1 MKKYLKII
9 IPIIS
14 FLIILSLILFFNIP
28 RVSYKLDK
36 ENDTYYISK
45 VYGNS
50 KSYEIKSEYKDK
62 PVTAIGERAF
72 FKQSNLR
79 SIELPDS
86 IKKISR
92 LAFSECEKLESINL
106 ENVLEIERNAFSYCV
121 SLKELVIGAEYIG
134 ASAFYK
140 CESLDNVKL
149 LDGLLDIG
157 SMAFSTTAIKKISIP
172 RSCLYVRSDC
182 FYDCF
187 KLENI
192 NVYGYN
198 LRYSEYLKT
207 LNIVNYI
214 G

>member
-1 MKKYLKII
+1 MKKHLIII
-9 IPIIS
+9 IPVIS

-28 RVSYKLDK
+28 RAIYKLDK
-36 ENDTYYISK
+36 ENDTYYVSK

-50 KSYEIKSEYKDK
+50 KTYEIKSEYKGK
-62 PVTAIGERAF
+62 PVTSIGERAF
-72 FKQSNLR
+72 YKQSNLR
-79 SIELPDS
+79 NIELPAS
-86 IKKISR
+86 INKISR
-92 LAFSECEKLESINL
+92 LAFSECKKLQSINL

-121 SLKELVIGAEYIG
+121 SLNDLEIGAKYIG

-140 CESLDNVKL
+140 CESLDNVIL
-149 LDGLLDIG
+149 LDGVLDIG

-172 RSCLYVRSDC
+172 RSCLYVRNDC

-198 LRYSEYLKT
+198 LKYSEYLKT
-207 LNIVNYI
+207 LKIVTYI